1 MKFSKNPTVILLL
14 CALVFGTFVVA
25 EESRKITVAVVDFSD
40 HTGKKLRNIDQASTE
55 ILSTLLHNTGN
66 FIVVE
71 RAKLQSI
78 ITEQGFTMSGLVDST
93 KNAVQV
99 GKLLGAD
106 FLITGSVLTYGEKT
120 VTFKGYGISTEKIL
134 TELNLNLKILDVNT
148 GNIEYASLLSAQDE
162 VLNTANNRTKS
173 DLNERVLLQKALE
186 SGVHEIKVQM
196 EAEKR
201 SVPEKVNVQF
211 CSTPESADVEIGNV
225 FYGNTPITLKLTPGL
240 HQVRI
245 SHANYEPWEKT
256 INAYEGLEIK
266 AVLEKKQ
273 EEKKVKIEINDGNN

>member
-1 MKFSKNPTVILLL
+1 MKFSKNPIVILLL

-106 FLITGSVLTYGEKT
+106 FLITGSILTYGEKT